1 MPRICALITAYG
13 SNTTALLHC
22 IAALNKQSCKP
33 SDIIIATDA
42 DTAEQQNSQIP
53 LHRVEAERGTADF
66 RAKGM
71 QFAFQELHADYVWE
85 LEAEFAPDENCLQAL
100 LEATDMEKTICL
112 PLCVSQEGK
121 SCFPLITQ
129 HKGKLIANLAEVPQK
144 EKTEIFHTQPG
155 ALYPRA
161 AWLQVGVP
169 TPQLIMQGEWE
180 EYATRI
186 RAEGFKFYLVPRAK
200 LHYGKT
206 CDYLIYNVGDR
217 PFTYRLGKTLE
228 QHYYLMRNRAWT
240 DRVKRRKNY
249 LGRLISCGCYML
261 NTLCAM
267 LQSREFSVK
276 RAYLVFRGQHNG
288 FYGKLRPY

>member
-1 MPRICALITAYG
+1 
-13 SNTTALLHC
+13 
-22 IAALNKQSCKP
+22 
-33 SDIIIATDA
+33 
-42 DTAEQQNSQIP
+42 
-53 LHRVEAERGTADF
+53 
-66 RAKGM
+66 
-71 QFAFQELHADYVWE
+71 
-85 LEAEFAPDENCLQAL
+85 
-100 LEATDMEKTICL
+100 
-112 PLCVSQEGK
+112 
-121 SCFPLITQ
+121 
-129 HKGKLIANLAEVPQK
+129 
-144 EKTEIFHTQPG
+144 
-155 ALYPRA
+155 
-161 AWLQVGVP
+161 
-169 TPQLIMQGEWE
+169 MQGECE
-180 EYATRI
+180 EYAVRL

-206 CDYLIYNVGDR
+206 PDYLIYNVGDR

-249 LGRLISCGCYML
+249 LGRLISCGFYML